1 VLLATHTGTAWLPPP
16 PGGAGPGSY
25 GSTPPAVAS
34 GSVPGAGGAMPV
46 AGGAMPGAGG
56 GVGNGVSEGNL
67 TSAVL
72 GAVVGTSVSGL
83 SVLGAGSAGPPAA
96 ELYGSPALTHVLGR
110 LQERFAVTVIDG
122 PPVLESSDARLLA
135 RAADGIV
142 LVVAERRGRIGQARE
157 ALQLLAGTST
167 PVVGVVLD
175 HIGRTRLW
183 PSARSSRP
191 VVSASV
197 GRPADSRSR
206 GRRQRAGAET

>member
-1 VLLATHTGTAWLPPP
+1 
-16 PGGAGPGSY
+16 
-25 GSTPPAVAS
+25 
-34 GSVPGAGGAMPV
+34 MPV
-46 AGGAMPGAGG
+46 AGGG
-56 GVGNGVSEGNL
+56 GVGNGVSDGGL

-96 ELYGSPALTHVLGR
+96 ELYGSPALTQVLSR

-142 LVVAERRGRIGQARE
+142 LVVAERRGRVGQARD

-175 HIGRTRLW
+175 HVGRTPLW
-183 PSARSSRP
+183 SSARSNRS
-191 VVSASV
+191 VGGSSA
-197 GRPADSRSR
+197 GRPADSRAR
-206 GRRQRAGAET
+206 GRRRQAGAGA